1 MTAMRPLLDTI
12 NLAAR
17 WLTGMAF
24 LAIFGLSVVQIILR
38 YVIGD
43 TWLWAPDLMRLL
55 FVWAVFLGATALYHS
70 GEHLGVDFFVEHL
83 GKRARRVLALATEA
97 ASAAFFLLIVVKGW
111 EIAEKR
117 MRVPFDTWDL
127 PTGYAYAA
135 APVCAFL
142 MLLIALHRIGT
153 RLRPGA
159 SKEEAGHVGES

>member
-1 MTAMRPLLDTI
+1 MRALLDTVH
-12 NLAAR
+12 LAAK

-24 LAIFGLSVVQIILR
+24 LAIFALAVVQIVLR

-55 FVWAVFLGATALYHS
+55 FVWAVFLGAAALYHS
-70 GEHLGVDFFVEHL
+70 GEHLSVDFFIEGL
-83 GKRARRVLALATEA
+83 GPRSRRALGLATEA
-97 ASAAFFLLIVVKGW
+97 ASAAFFLLLVVKGW
-111 EIAEKR
+111 EIAAKR

-142 MLLIALHRIGT
+142 MLLIALERIVT
-153 RLRPGA
+153 RCRERA
-159 SKEEAGHVGES
+159 IRKDEEHVGKS

>member
-1 MTAMRPLLDTI
+1 MRPLLDAVHNT
-12 NLAAR
+12 AK

-24 LAIFGLSVVQIILR
+24 LAIFVLAVVQIILR

-70 GEHLGVDFFVEHL
+70 EEHLGVDFFIQRL
-83 GKRARRVLALATEA
+83 GPRSRRILGLATEA
-97 ASAAFFLLIVVKGW
+97 ASAAFFLLLVVKGW

-142 MLLIALHRIGT
+142 MLLIALDRIVT
-153 RLRPGA
+153 RVRESA
-159 SKEEAGHVGES
+159 IRKEDEHVAKP

>member
-1 MTAMRPLLDTI
+1 MRPLLDI
-12 NLAAR
+12 VHLAAK
-17 WLTGMAF
+17 WLTGTAF
-24 LAIFGLSVVQIILR
+24 LAIFALAVVQIILR
-38 YVIGD
+38 YVVGA

-70 GEHLGVDFFVEHL
+70 GEHLGVDFFVEKL
-83 GKRARRVLALATEA
+83 GARSLSALGLATET
-97 ASAAFFLLIVVKGW
+97 ASAAFFLLLVVKGW

-142 MLLIALHRIGT
+142 MLLIALDRIAT
-153 RLRPGA
+153 RLRPSA
-159 SKEEAGHVGES
+159 IERENEHVGKS